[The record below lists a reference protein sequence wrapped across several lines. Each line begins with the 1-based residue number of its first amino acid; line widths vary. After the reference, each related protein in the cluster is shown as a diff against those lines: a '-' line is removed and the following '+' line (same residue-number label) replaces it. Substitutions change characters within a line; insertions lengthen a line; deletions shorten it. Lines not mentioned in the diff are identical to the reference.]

1 MGSIGV
7 CNFKVLNMIGQK
19 DITLSRGNYLQK
31 SVRMRP
37 LQYAPLSGSSKSTK
51 AFQINSKLSVGT
63 ESPPKAADS
72 SEESKS
78 SVKSSYRIANL
89 SEIEALVS
97 EICDTDSIAEV
108 ELKLGAFEL
117 SVTRDLAKKAEPPSP
132 QAAVPSPATV
142 DTGDSNGS
150 VTSTALV
157 VSSQATSPQEIR
169 PFLDRAADEGLVIV
183 KSPRVRKQQER
194 NSKWVFSKQ
203 LELRRKGVVCL
214 MHVKRYVYILHQP
227 FKVYDQLKPQ
237 GLLLTSFGST
247 HQKQIVKE
255 GKVVCYIE
263 QLGGQIPIQT
273 DVSGE
278 VIKILRK
285 DGDAV
290 GYGDPLIAILPSFPG
305 IKKLK

>member
-117 SVTRDLAKKAEPPSP
+117 SVTRDLAKKAKPPSP

-183 KSPRVRKQQER
+183 KSPRVGFFQAARITK
-194 NSKWVFSKQ
+194 
-203 LELRRKGVVCL
+203 
-214 MHVKRYVYILHQP
+214 KRGRLP
-227 FKVYDQLKPQ
+227 NACKE
-237 GLLLTSFGST
+237 
-247 HQKQIVKE
+247 KQIVKE

>member
-1 MGSIGV
+1 
-7 CNFKVLNMIGQK
+7 MIGQK

-63 ESPPKAADS
+63 ECTIFFILLQLFIHS
-72 SEESKS
+72 SI
-78 SVKSSYRIANL
+78 VLYTL
-89 SEIEALVS
+89 SIIEALVS

-117 SVTRDLAKKAEPPSP
+117 SVTRDLAKKAKPPSP

-183 KSPRVRKQQER
+183 KSPRFQ
-194 NSKWVFSKQ
+194 
-203 LELRRKGVVCL
+203 
-214 MHVKRYVYILHQP
+214 
-227 FKVYDQLKPQ
+227 VYDQLKPQ
-237 GLLLTSFGST
+237 GLLLTSFAST

>member
-63 ESPPKAADS
+63 ESDS

-117 SVTRDLAKKAEPPSP
+117 SVTRDLAKKAKPPSP

-183 KSPRVRKQQER
+183 KSPRVGFFQAARITK
-194 NSKWVFSKQ
+194 
-203 LELRRKGVVCL
+203 
-214 MHVKRYVYILHQP
+214 KRGRLP
-227 FKVYDQLKPQ
+227 NACKE
-237 GLLLTSFGST
+237 
-247 HQKQIVKE
+247 KQIVKE